1 MSMLRILR
9 HRFGCRKLEKDYFY
23 NMFVRKKKNRSGST
37 SIVVVNKVSGRVNY
51 LKTIGISSDEL
62 EIERL
67 FRQGQEYIHNLGGQK
82 DIFVNYNEQLNE
94 EYLTNHFISKIENVL
109 LNGTQLILN
118 RIYKRIGF
126 DKIDDQILKHLAVA
140 RLSQPMSKA
149 ATVDYLKSHFEE
161 DVNLSKIYRYLDKL
175 HKTQQDN
182 IQKIS
187 IEHTRKILGGKIG
200 LLFYDVTTLYFET
213 ERSDELRENGFSKDG
228 KHSQP
233 QIVLGLLVSKDGYP
247 LSYSIFNGS
256 QYEGR
261 TMIPI
266 VEDFVQRFNLEGF
279 VVVAD
284 SGLMNKSNISLLES
298 GGYKY
303 IIGARIKNEAHEIK
317 QWILSLE
324 KHDGEFNER
333 KKGDIRLIIGY
344 SENRAK
350 KDKYNREK
358 GIKRLQQAY
367 KSGNITKENINK
379 KGYNKFLDISDNVKV
394 RINQEK
400 IEQDKKW
407 DGLKGYITNTSLST
421 KQVYEQYNGL
431 WVIERAY
438 RITKGNIEMR
448 PMFHFNPR
456 RIEAHVC
463 ICFVAYKMYKEL
475 ERVLKISGI
484 NLSVDKVLGIAKTI
498 TTIKIKLPI
507 QNKTVA
513 KTLLLTKQHKLIEK
527 LFSEEY
533 WQNILEF

>member
-1 MSMLRILR
+1 
-9 HRFGCRKLEKDYFY
+9 
-23 NMFVRKKKNRSGST
+23 MFVRKKKNRSGST
-37 SIVVVNKVSGRVNY
+37 SIVVVKKVAGRVNY
-51 LKTIGISSDEL
+51 IKTIGISSDEQ

-67 FRQGQEYIHNLGGQK
+67 YLKGREYVHRVGGQR
-82 DIFVNYNEQLNE
+82 DAFVDYYEQQRE
-94 EYLTNHFISKIENVL
+94 ENLTHHLISNIENVL

-175 HKTQQDN
+175 YHTQQDN

-187 IEHTRKILGGKIG
+187 IEHTQKILGGKIG

-213 ERSDELRENGFSKDG
+213 EQSDELRENGFSKDG
-228 KHSQP
+228 KHNQP
-233 QIVLGLLVSKDGYP
+233 QIVLGLLVSRDGYP

-261 TMIPI
+261 TMMPI
-266 VEDFVQRFNLEGF
+266 VEDFVQRFGLGDF

-303 IIGARIKNEAHEIK
+303 IIGARIRNEDQKVKE
-317 QWILSLE
+317 WILSLGKRE
-324 KHDGEFNER
+324 GEFNER
-333 KKGDIRLIIGY
+333 EKGNVRLIIGY
-344 SENRAK
+344 SENRAR

-358 GIKRLQQAY
+358 GIKRLRQAY

-394 RINQEK
+394 HINQEK
-400 IEQDKKW
+400 IEQDEKW
-407 DGLKGYITNTSLST
+407 DGLKGYITNTSLPA
-421 KQVYEQYNGL
+421 KEVYEQYNGL

-438 RITKGNIEMR
+438 RITKGTIEMR

-484 NLSVDKVLGIAKTI
+484 GLSADKVLSIAKTI
-498 TTIKIKLPI
+498 TTIKIKLPL
-507 QNKTVA
+507 QNKTISQ
-513 KTLLLTKQHKLIEK
+513 TLLLTKPHKQIEK

-533 WQNILEF
+533 WQNI

>member
-1 MSMLRILR
+1 
-9 HRFGCRKLEKDYFY
+9 
-23 NMFVRKKKNRSGST
+23 MFVRKKKNRSGST
-37 SIVVVNKVSGRVNY
+37 SIVVVKKAYGRDSY
-51 LKTIGISSDEL
+51 IKTIGISSNGQ

-67 FRQGQEYIHNLGGQK
+67 FRQGQEYVHNLGGQK
-82 DIFVNYNEQLNE
+82 DIFVNYDEQLNE
-94 EYLTNHFISKIENVL
+94 EYLTNHFISNIENLL

-118 RIYKRIGF
+118 RVYKRIGF

-149 ATVDYLKSHFEE
+149 ATVDYLKSHFGE

-175 HKTQQDN
+175 YNTQQDS

-187 IEHTRKILGGKIG
+187 IGHTRKILGGKIG

-213 ERSDELRENGFSKDG
+213 EQSDELREKGFSKDG
-228 KHSQP
+228 KHSQS

-266 VEDFVQRFNLEGF
+266 VEDFVQRFDLEDF

-303 IIGARIKNEAHEIK
+303 IIGARIKNEAQEVK

-324 KHDGEFNER
+324 KNDGGFNER

-358 GIKRLQQAY
+358 GVKRLQQAY

-379 KGYNKFLDISDNVKV
+379 KGYNKFLDISDNVRV

-400 IEQDKKW
+400 IEQDQKW
-407 DGLKGYITNTSLST
+407 DGLKGYITNTSLPA
-421 KQVYEQYNGL
+421 KEVYEQYNGL

-438 RITKGNIEMR
+438 RITKGTIEMR

-475 ERVLKISGI
+475 ERVLKMSEID
-484 NLSVDKVLGIAKTI
+484 LSVDKVLDIAKTI
-498 TTIKIKLPI
+498 TTIKVKLPL
-507 QNKTVA
+507 QNKTISQ
-513 KTLLLTKQHKLIEK
+513 TLLLTKQHKLIEE